1 MRRLKIDEVAQLTG
15 LTKRTIRYY
24 EEIGLFRTPERSHGK
39 IRLYTEEDVE
49 HIKRVMDAKE
59 ILGFSLQELQEFLSL
74 KERVTSH
81 KFHYQK
87 ASEQKDKEQD
97 LAEMAAGLT
106 EQASMLEE
114 KMKKMLAFHQE
125 LTELIQK
132 VDRLSSKMTNEK
144 NLA

>member
-39 IRLYTEEDVE
+39 IRLYTEDDVE
-49 HIKRVMDAKE
+49 YIKRVMDAKE
-59 ILGFSLQELQEFLSL
+59 ILGFSLQELQQFLSL
-74 KERVTSH
+74 KERVVSH
-81 KFHYQK
+81 KAHYQK
-87 ASEQKDKEQD
+87 AEVQEDKEED

-132 VDRLSSKMTNEK
+132 VDRLSS
-144 NLA
+144 